1 MNITFSDLSS
11 NINAVNEISGDISAV
26 VPKSSSK
33 YNIFV
38 IGDSTLTYNTGG
50 IVSKAYAHVLSALIT
65 SNDPNSTLFSV
76 YKIGNTGD

>member
-11 NINAVNEISGDISAV
+11 SINAVNEISGDISAV
-26 VPKSSSK
+26 VPKSSSR

-50 IVSKAYAHVLSALIT
+50 TI
-65 SNDPNSTLFSV
+65 
-76 YKIGNTGD
+76 